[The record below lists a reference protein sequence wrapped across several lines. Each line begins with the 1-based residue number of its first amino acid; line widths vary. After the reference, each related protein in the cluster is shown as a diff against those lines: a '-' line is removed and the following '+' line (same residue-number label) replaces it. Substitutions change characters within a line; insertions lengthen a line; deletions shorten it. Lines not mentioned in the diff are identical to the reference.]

1 MSEYRRNRRTRL
13 NQNIRDLF
21 QEHHIKIS
29 DLIYPLFISEEIE
42 EPQAIKSMPGIHQI
56 PINYLA
62 QEIEEVQT
70 LGIKAILL
78 FGIPKVKDAEGSQA
92 YAKDGIV
99 QRAIRHIKQIAPDL
113 IVMADTCLCEYT
125 DHGHCG
131 HIDSEGFLVNDES
144 VELSVQTALSQAEAG
159 TDIIAPSSCLDG
171 VAYEIR
177 KALDA
182 AGYAYISVMGYSI
195 KFASAFY
202 GPFRDAADSAPK
214 KGNRKAYQ
222 IPISNQREALS
233 ELSSDLEEGVDMV
246 IVKPAMAF
254 MDMIYQTR
262 QMTHLPLVVYN
273 VSGEYSMIEA
283 ASNNGWIN
291 KEQIIMELMLSFKRA
306 GADLIITYHAKEI
319 AKWLQS

>member
-1 MSEYRRNRRTRL
+1 MSDYRRNRRTRL
-13 NQNIRDLF
+13 NHTIRELF
-21 QEHHIKIS
+21 QEHHITTA

-42 EPQAIKSMPGIHQI
+42 ELQAIKSMPGIHQI
-56 PINYLA
+56 PIHYLA
-62 QEIEEVQT
+62 KEIEEIQS
-70 LGIKAILL
+70 LGIKAVLL

-92 YAKDGIV
+92 YAQEGIV

-113 IVMADTCLCEYT
+113 IVIADTCLCEYT

-131 HIDSEGFLVNDES
+131 HIDGEGFLVNDES
-144 VELSVQTALSQAEAG
+144 VELSVRTAVSQAEAG
-159 TDIIAPSSCLDG
+159 ADIIAPSSCLDG

-182 AGYAYISVMGYSI
+182 AGYANVSVMGYSI

-214 KGNRKAYQ
+214 KGNRKTYQ
-222 IPISNQREALS
+222 IPISNQREALR

-262 QMTHLPLVVYN
+262 QMTHLPLVVYS

-283 ASNNGWIN
+283 ASNNGWIS